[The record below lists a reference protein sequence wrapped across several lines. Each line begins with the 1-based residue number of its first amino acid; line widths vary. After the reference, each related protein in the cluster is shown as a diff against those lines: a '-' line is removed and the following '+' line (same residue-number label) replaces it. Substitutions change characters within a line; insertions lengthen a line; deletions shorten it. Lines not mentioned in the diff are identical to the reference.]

1 MRNRI
6 GEIASRIVQEGS
18 KTTVR
23 MTVLSVIVTILI
35 GLASIYNPD
44 ISGSMSGFFN
54 SFLKIE
60 LDVYDPI
67 TASISI
73 VFGLFAVLILTLI
86 CWFWIRALICLVLN
100 VETNSFIASITGFAI
115 LSTYVYVFS
124 IFYDPIQMYIYQI
137 QDNLYLQTG
146 VEHYQLSGGS
156 GGSGVVYLGD
166 SQTIPSPTTGGR
178 GPNCLALLTLASL
191 QPHGE
196 PSSISTET
204 DGAVSP
210 GGNIGGRAKR
220 LGLGASQSGGSTG
233 TSGETTGGSI
243 GTSGE
248 AAEQAGSI
256 GGTYPAGWQGIG
268 VAGPAAEIPDELV
281 VCSESEYCQ
290 FVRRELTACEILL
303 FGRAQE
309 HGVQ

>member
-1 MRNRI
+1 
-6 GEIASRIVQEGS
+6 
-18 KTTVR
+18 
-23 MTVLSVIVTILI
+23 
-35 GLASIYNPD
+35 
-44 ISGSMSGFFN
+44 MSGFFN

-60 LDVYDPI
+60 LDIYDPI

-115 LSTYVYVFS
+115 ISTYIYVFS
-124 IFYDPIQMYIYQI
+124 IFHDPIQLYIYQV
-137 QDNLYLQTG
+137 QESLYLQTG
-146 VEHYQLSGGS
+146 VERYRLSGGS
-156 GGSGVVYLGD
+156 GGSEMVYLGGG
-166 SQTIPSPTTGGR
+166 QTIPSPTTGDR

-191 QPHGE
+191 QPHGA
-196 PSSISTET
+196 PSSTSTET

-220 LGLGASQSGGSTG
+220 LGLGVSQSGGST
-233 TSGETTGGSI
+233 

-268 VAGPAAEIPDELV
+268 VAGPAADIPDELV

-309 HGVQ
+309 HGIQ